1 MKMSVKMMLLF
12 SVMMFTSLL
21 ILSSIALRTM
31 ITGANAFTEVRF
43 QNMSMSIV
51 RDIQQDFSMMQ
62 LTMDEL
68 LGDTSFMSAL
78 NQAVRDDSE
87 DQKMGQRARETV
99 VSKFY
104 QSPLVDNYYRIS
116 FYTRDGLFITSRA
129 DKTDTLVSGTAE
141 AKAVINALPWLDQA
155 DAAFSHV
162 ILAPHQDY
170 LSAQRETMVYSIVRR
185 VFYQGKQIG
194 YIEISNEYTD
204 LQRIMGF
211 VDDPAVVVQAV
222 FNDGSLFF
230 SSADQPLSWPT
241 DLPTDIL
248 TTVGADAQGEE
259 GYSALHTAVEA
270 LGLHLFIAESS
281 AVSRMGNEWL
291 GRSAFTQSL
300 YVILPTLVIIA
311 LLSVGLTRSIRKLTK
326 RVRQISA
333 KDVFSSN
340 GVATQELTATI
351 TSPSDHETHELE
363 QAFNSMMLRLQD
375 SVMNETTLREG
386 TLQAQLSA
394 LQAQINP
401 HFIYNT
407 LNIISAKSMESGNY
421 DVIEICDQFAQLLR
435 YSTDTRA
442 QTASIS
448 EEIENV
454 RNYLLL
460 AKARYEDYLEYTID
474 VPADLG
480 SISVPKLTLQ
490 PIVENALTHGFD
502 GKNVLR
508 KLSVSGHVQQGQL
521 ILEIRDNGAGFS
533 EEMLQNLH
541 ARIEDIQ
548 NGQRAID
555 KTGGHIGLVNTYLR
569 LYYYSN
575 GAIRMAMRN
584 EEGAVVTIT
593 IPVS

>member
-1 MKMSVKMMLLF
+1 MSVKMMLLF

>member
-1 MKMSVKMMLLF
+1 MKMRIKMMLLF
-12 SVMMFTSLL
+12 SVMMFTALL
-21 ILSSIALRTM
+21 ILSSIALQTM

-43 QNMSMSIV
+43 QNMGMSIV
-51 RDIQQDFSMMQ
+51 RDIQHDFLMME

-68 LGDTSFMSAL
+68 LGDASFMSAV

-87 DQKMGQRARETV
+87 DQKMGQRAHDTV

-104 QSPLVDNYYRIS
+104 QSPLVDTYYRIS
-116 FYTRDGLFITSRA
+116 FYTKDGLFITSRA

-141 AKAVINALPWLDQA
+141 AQAVINALPWLDQA
-155 DAAFSHV
+155 DAAFSYV
-162 ILAPHQDY
+162 ILAPHADY
-170 LSAQRETMVYSIVRR
+170 LSAQREMMVYSIVRR

-222 FNDGSLFF
+222 FEDGSLFF
-230 SSADQPLSWPT
+230 SSIDQTLPWPM
-241 DLPTDIL
+241 DLPTGVL
-248 TTVGADAQGEE
+248 TTVGANAQGDE
-259 GYSALHTAVEA
+259 GYSALHTEVEA

-291 GRSAFTQSL
+291 GRSVFTQSL
-300 YVILPTLVIIA
+300 YVILPALVIIA
-311 LLSVGLTRSIRKLTK
+311 LMSVGLTRSIRKLTK

-333 KDVFSSN
+333 KSVFSTD
-340 GVATQELTATI
+340 GVATQELTATV

-407 LNIISAKSMESGNY
+407 LNIISAKSMESGNF

-442 QTASIS
+442 QTAAIS
-448 EEIENV
+448 EEIDNV

-474 VPADLG
+474 VPDDLG
-480 SISVPKLTLQ
+480 SIAVPKLTLQ

-508 KLSVSGHVQQGQL
+508 KLSVSGHVDQGQL
-521 ILEIRDNGAGFS
+521 ILEIRDNGTGFS
-533 EEMLQNLH
+533 EEMLQNLRG
-541 ARIEDIQ
+541 RIADIQ
-548 NGQRAID
+548 SGQRSIE